1 MKKKLKIFGLCLLVL
16 VGGIY
21 GCNHFQKKNFINR
34 FIANINNPNF
44 KNGNGQ
50 YLDSIM
56 IEDQLIYYTS
66 SDSCGNDTDG
76 FDLCV
81 LYFPDGSIF
90 TNSSV
95 HFCGAEGT
103 SSYLRNLYKDK
114 IVEFK
119 SSLIEA
125 GFKN

>member
-1 MKKKLKIFGLCLLVL
+1 
-16 VGGIY
+16 
-21 GCNHFQKKNFINR
+21 
-34 FIANINNPNF
+34 
-44 KNGNGQ
+44 
-50 YLDSIM
+50 M

-125 GFKN
+125 GFKNWKLDALNKLSKQVLSLPLNKKFLVNLKIDTTICWIMTITYWAGLVSR